1 MLIEKIYKKVYT
13 DMMEQTGRDDFAMS
27 DKLNVLVEE
36 TKLEELDKEKLE
48 LLMCKASVIGQE
60 QGFVSGWKFALKLL
74 AESL

>member
-60 QGFVSGWKFALKLL
+60 
-74 AESL
+74 